1 MWHWHLV
8 EANWIENIFMLKFFY
23 QSLDQ
28 ATSKLKFIRWMKRLR
43 EKVDL
48 IWFHSY
54 EQYVTTTKHENR
66 SISYYVF
73 KNEEILKISKMW
85 DLNCRMYGHIE
96 YKNREEK
103 STALRP

>member
-1 MWHWHLV
+1 MKIFIL
-8 EANWIENIFMLKFFY
+8 ASKNIFMLKKYFLSIIRPANF
-23 QSLDQ
+23 
-28 ATSKLKFIRWMKRLR
+28 KVKFIRWMKRLR

-54 EQYVTTTKHENR
+54 EQYLTTSKHENR

-85 DLNCRMYGHIE
+85 DLNRRMYGHIE
-96 YKNREEK
+96 F
-103 STALRP
+103 